1 MSRKSRLGGPYLT
14 IACVQLIRGTESLR
28 GKSIFNSKWEKT
40 SHGPTSSGW
49 SHLHFS
55 SNMGLGAVSQ
65 VLNPKWQLA
74 GSGPSLPGAK
84 PSHCRAFMA
93 WSSGAMHCSCFHY
106 CRKYMILWFHVCHA
120 LLGPQ
125 LLRQGA
131 QGAHVPGQHSWKPG
145 GRACLFYCN
154 AF

>member
-1 MSRKSRLGGPYLT
+1 MVELHTRVPMFRMVS
-14 IACVQLIRGTESLR
+14 
-28 GKSIFNSKWEKT
+28 
-40 SHGPTSSGW
+40 PTSMSGPLQMW
-49 SHLHFS
+49 D
-55 SNMGLGAVSQ
+55 VQ

-106 CRKYMILWFHVCHA
+106 CHKYMILWFHVCHA

-125 LLRQGA
+125 LLSQGA
-131 QGAHVPGQHSWKPG
+131 QGAQVPGQHSWKPG
-145 GRACLFYCN
+145 GRACLSIVILFSCISFSSTMLRRIKSTSN
-154 AF
+154 LFEKFSTIARCFFRLP